1 MSDILKSVTIS
12 YNHDV
17 LGVGLAQE
25 RLQSFDKE
33 GAYLFRESD
42 VRPGVFILSSI
53 KNSSILHLAV
63 PKKNGKILRQ
73 TLEEAFEV
81 VEDN

>member
-1 MSDILKSVTIS
+1 MSDILNSVTIS

-42 VRPGVFILSSI
+42 VRLFLERMVKSSDR
-53 KNSSILHLAV
+53 L
-63 PKKNGKILRQ
+63 
-73 TLEEAFEV
+73 
-81 VEDN
+81 

>member
-33 GAYLFRESD
+33 GAYLFRESN

-53 KNSSILHLAV
+53 KNSSTSRAQNRSKNAV
-63 PKKNGKILRQ
+63 SH
-73 TLEEAFEV
+73 
-81 VEDN
+81 

>member
-1 MSDILKSVTIS
+1 MSYILKSVTIS
-12 YNHDV
+12 YNHD
-17 LGVGLAQE
+17 E

-33 GAYLFRESD
+33 VAYLFRESD
-42 VRPGVFILSSI
+42 VRPGLFILSSI

>member
-33 GAYLFRESD
+33 GAYLFRESN
-42 VRPGVFILSSI
+42 VRPGVFILS
-53 KNSSILHLAV
+53 
-63 PKKNGKILRQ
+63 
-73 TLEEAFEV
+73 
-81 VEDN
+81 